1 MTDTERDLRTAMN
14 NLLCMITLSGRMN
27 QTVKEL
33 EALFAVSDF
42 EKRIFEQPQ
51 QMRGYAEAKA
61 MLYGA
66 VEQIKATYLTGKA
79 GSFPDD
85 ERCPCNDHCGQS
97 DTLAGES
104 KITGRKCNLLIFVEI

>member
-27 QTVKEL
+27 QTLKEL

-66 VEQIKATYLTGKA
+66 VEQIKATYGKQIISEA
-79 GSFPDD
+79 YEAFKNALSEWWIWKVRFRMKRMD
-85 ERCPCNDHCGQS
+85 
-97 DTLAGES
+97 
-104 KITGRKCNLLIFVEI
+104 I